1 MLFLYILSQN
11 TKNIKSVFVTDSCV
25 TDVNNSGM
33 EAYPYRGTIWGNAII
48 QKVDQLI
55 SQGHT
60 VIGGSIVQGPLN
72 DTENGVSY
80 GMGHGLILQIGQYK
94 NVPTRF
100 TINSTAYQTMRVTV
114 MVLYC

>member
-1 MLFLYILSQN
+1 MPRFVAISLKSNETCRLQN

-94 NVPTRF
+94 MSDT
-100 TINSTAYQTMRVTV
+100 
-114 MVLYC
+114 LYN